1 MTIMKKNNFS
11 SIVFLFI
18 VFVKGIGLVVPG
30 HHLRKDSQKCS
41 SYQMA
46 NNSPQVQVELGSC
59 G

>member
-1 MTIMKKNNFS
+1 MKKNNFS